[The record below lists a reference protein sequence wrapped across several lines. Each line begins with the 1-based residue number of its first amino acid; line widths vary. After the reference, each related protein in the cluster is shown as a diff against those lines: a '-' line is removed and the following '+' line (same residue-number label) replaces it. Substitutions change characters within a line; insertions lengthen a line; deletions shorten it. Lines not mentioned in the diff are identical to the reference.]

1 MKRVL
6 AAGLILLLGGSIGLV
21 HHLPDAKASGGAIS
35 LSVTDPVKK
44 KGEVF
49 SVICKVTAQ
58 TGVLESDFY
67 VDYNTSVLKFIDGG
81 AKATKETGGVHIQ
94 SLDNTDSPV
103 RRTFS
108 LSFLAL
114 ENGEA
119 SVFIRNGAR
128 VMDGEGSQLSLK
140 TDKIDI
146 TVNETGEEEAAPG
159 ASAAPAEP
167 TETVKLSGNWKV
179 SELLTNATSMTPEF
193 DPTIRTYEAE
203 VGMDTE
209 TFFIDYK
216 LASKKAKAEI
226 KGNKNL
232 TYGVNKVT
240 LNVTAENGNK
250 KRYVFMVT
258 RKTEPDA
265 TPATDEAVSGPA
277 VDSTEPLD
285 KSEDNGYSI
294 ILYIVIVL
302 LAVFAVAMIL
312 VVKKQRSELEYYYE
326 QEEREARRE
335 AENDR
340 RSGEGDLERGEIRG
354 EARQFH
360 DRY

>member
-21 HHLPDAKASGGAIS
+21 HHLPDAKASGGSIS

-58 TGVLESDFY
+58 TGVVESDFY

-167 TETVKLSGNWKV
+167 TETVKLSGNW
-179 SELLTNATSMTPEF
+179 
-193 DPTIRTYEAE
+193 
-203 VGMDTE
+203 
-209 TFFIDYK
+209 
-216 LASKKAKAEI
+216 
-226 KGNKNL
+226 
-232 TYGVNKVT
+232 
-240 LNVTAENGNK
+240 
-250 KRYVFMVT
+250 
-258 RKTEPDA
+258 
-265 TPATDEAVSGPA
+265 
-277 VDSTEPLD
+277 
-285 KSEDNGYSI
+285 
-294 ILYIVIVL
+294 
-302 LAVFAVAMIL
+302 
-312 VVKKQRSELEYYYE
+312 
-326 QEEREARRE
+326 
-335 AENDR
+335 
-340 RSGEGDLERGEIRG
+340 
-354 EARQFH
+354 
-360 DRY
+360 